1 MNPRRV
7 SGWSLAFLLASLG
20 GQGLALS
27 GFLTMFGLLASS
39 LFQGDTESAQF
50 AAWSGVS
57 SLGILLALLPG
68 TYWAVQSVLGRPEP
82 PPGRFRRA
90 WLGAGILLPLGL
102 LVGSLAFRNGGL
114 GLTLTLGSLGHLLTS
129 LSACALLV
137 AISLRRSP
145 PVSGRRAAA
154 AFTMGLTTIPLMA
167 IVLEIAFLLPVSFIA
182 GLWLIASREGSELL
196 QSFISAGGDLTAI
209 NPALLAE
216 WMQRPAVVAGVF
228 AFTAGIVPCIEE
240 IAKTAGVWRFLR
252 RGISSGQAFLLGTLA
267 GAGYGLFEALFLS
280 QPGPDWTSTA
290 VGRIGASFMHAAT
303 AGLTSW
309 GLMEWARERRWGRAL
324 AAYAAAVLA
333 HATWNAAALTTG
345 FDELIRSSRASGATG
360 LSTVGVLANLVLIG
374 LSLGAF
380 LLVARGGREPKEPG
394 ESVPA
399 A

>member
-1 MNPRRV
+1 MNPGRA

-27 GFLTMFGLLASS
+27 GFLTMSGLFAFSYL
-39 LFQGDTESAQF
+39 QEDTASAQF

-57 SLGILLALLPG
+57 SLGILLALFPG
-68 TYWAVQSVLGRPEP
+68 TYWAMLSVLGRPEP
-82 PPGRFRRA
+82 APGRFRRA
-90 WLGAGILLPLGL
+90 WLAAAILLPLGL
-102 LVGSLAFRNGGL
+102 LAGTLAFRQGGL

-129 LSACALLV
+129 LSVCALLA
-137 AISLRRSP
+137 AIALRRGP

-154 AFTMGLTTIPLMA
+154 TFTMGLTAIPLVA
-167 IVLEIAFLLPVSFIA
+167 IVLEIAVLLPVSLIA
-182 GLWLIASREGSELL
+182 GLWLIASQEGAELI
-196 QSFISAGGDLTAI
+196 QSIIAAGGDPTAV

-252 RGISSGQAFLLGTLA
+252 RGIPSGQAFLLGALA

-324 AAYAAAVLA
+324 GAYAAAVLA

-345 FDELIRSSRASGATG
+345 FDELIRSSGASGTTG
-360 LSTVGVLANLVLIG
+360 LSTVSVLANGVLIS

-380 LLVARGGREPKEPG
+380 LLIALRRREPNEPV
-394 ESVPA
+394 EVPPA
-399 A
+399 G